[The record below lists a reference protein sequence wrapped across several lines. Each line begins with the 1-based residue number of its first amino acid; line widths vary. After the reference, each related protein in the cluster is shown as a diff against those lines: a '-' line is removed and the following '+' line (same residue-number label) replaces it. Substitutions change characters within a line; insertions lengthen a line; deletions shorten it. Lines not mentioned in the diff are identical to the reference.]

1 MLSVHERERQN
12 VECYLSRQRGRAK
25 YQAESIKRIKVNTFY
40 MSKIR
45 YTHDEVREKE
55 KRNRLKCTGK
65 AEKNISRW
73 QQKGKVK
80 INPFQCTNLK
90 KSLEKG
96 KERHR

>member
-12 VECYLSRQRGRAK
+12 VEFYLSRQRGRAK

-55 KRNRLKCTGK
+55 KRSHVRRYTHVCLGRY
-65 AEKNISRW
+65 EK
-73 QQKGKVK
+73 
-80 INPFQCTNLK
+80 
-90 KSLEKG
+90 E
-96 KERHR
+96 